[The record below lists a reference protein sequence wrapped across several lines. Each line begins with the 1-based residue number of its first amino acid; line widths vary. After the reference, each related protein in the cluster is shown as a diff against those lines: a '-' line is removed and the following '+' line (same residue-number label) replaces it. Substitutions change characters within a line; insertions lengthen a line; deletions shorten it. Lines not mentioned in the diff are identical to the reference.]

1 MLLLLFALF
10 FDDFFFACMQNFFFW
25 SKFFEKG
32 DKKLDL
38 NDEYDSSFNQILR
51 TIRVRVVVSIQQLI
65 YSFRVVFL
73 NAI

>member
-10 FDDFFFACMQNFFFW
+10 FDDFFLQNFW
-25 SKFFEKG
+25 SKFLEKG

-38 NDEYDSSFNQILR
+38 NYEYDSSFNQILR

>member
-10 FDDFFFACMQNFFFW
+10 FDDFFLQNFW
-25 SKFFEKG
+25 SKFLEKG

>member
-1 MLLLLFALF
+1 MLLLFELF
-10 FDDFFFACMQNFFFW
+10 FDDFFLQNFW
-25 SKFFEKG
+25 SKFLEKG

>member
-10 FDDFFFACMQNFFFW
+10 FDDFFLQNFW
-25 SKFFEKG
+25 SKFLEKG

-38 NDEYDSSFNQILR
+38 NYEYDSSFNQILR
-51 TIRVRVVVSIQQLI
+51 TVRVRVVVSIQQLI